1 MSRELL
7 LWMLSLLLVGS
18 LNVAFGI
25 WLGVGPSLDSIREAP
40 SALAAERSAWWALW
54 RPLLPGGLVL
64 AFLLG
69 WALQEPESAEALHAW
84 AYLCATPIALLWGR
98 ASIRAW
104 RSGSARTVSLAGTVG
119 LLRPRVV
126 ISPELRAAL
135 DEAALQAAIEHEHA
149 HARHLDP
156 LRLWLAQLA
165 TDLQWPARSAQV
177 RLARWRE
184 VLELARDEEA
194 CAHGASGPDLAAAV
208 VTAARLQRQERPL
221 AAIAGLGAATP
232 HRAARVGRPA
242 NESLRARIARLLD
255 ESHMAEARRPRGAW
269 FGGATLVAVIGLM
282 VVVGYFYGE
291 AVVMRIVEI

>member
-1 MSRELL
+1 MCRELL

-25 WLGVGPSLDSIREAP
+25 WLGAGPGRAAVLEA
-40 SALAAERSAWWALW
+40 AGAMDAERAAWWGLW

-69 WALQEPESAEALHAW
+69 WALQEPESAEALHSW
-84 AYLCATPIALLWGR
+84 AYLCAAPVAVVWTR
-98 ASIRAW
+98 ASVRAW
-104 RSGSARTVSLAGTVG
+104 RSGSATRVALAGTVG

-135 DEAALQAAIEHEHA
+135 DEAALQAAVEHERA
-149 HARHLDP
+149 HARHRDP

-165 TDLQWPARSAQV
+165 TDLQWPARSAPV
-177 RLARWRE
+177 RLAHWRE

-194 CAHGASGPDLAAAV
+194 CARGAAGPDLAAAV

-221 AAIAGLGAATP
+221 AAIAGLGAAP
-232 HRAARVGRPA
+232 RRGPRIARSADEV
-242 NESLRARIARLLD
+242 LRVRIARLLD
-255 ESHMAEARRPRGAW
+255 GPRAAVRARRHGALL
-269 FGGATLVAVIGLM
+269 GGAIIAGIVFM
-282 VVVGYFYGE
+282 VLVGYRYGE
-291 AVVMRIVEI
+291 AVVVRIAEL

>member
-25 WLGVGPSLDSIREAP
+25 WLGGGPSLHSIREAP

-54 RPLLPGGLVL
+54 RPLMPGGLVL

-98 ASIRAW
+98 ASVRAW
-104 RSGSARTVSLAGTVG
+104 RSGSASTVSLAGTVG

-126 ISPELRAAL
+126 ISPELRSAL

-208 VTAARLQRQERPL
+208 VTAARLQRQEQPL
-221 AAIAGLGAATP
+221 TAIAGLGAAAP
-232 HRAARVGRPA
+232 HRARVGRPA
-242 NESLRARIARLLD
+242 EESLRARIARLLD
-255 ESHMAEARRPRGAW
+255 ESRSAEARRPRGVW
-269 FGGATLVAVIGLM
+269 FGGVALAAVLGLM
-282 VVVGYFYGE
+282 VLVGYFHGE
-291 AVVMRIVEI
+291 AVVMWIVEI

>member
-25 WLGVGPSLDSIREAP
+25 WLGAGPTLDSIREAP

-54 RPLLPGGLVL
+54 RPLIPGGLVL

-104 RSGSARTVSLAGTVG
+104 RSGSASTVSLAGTVG

-126 ISPELRAAL
+126 ISSELRSAL
-135 DEAALQAAIEHEHA
+135 DEAALQAAIEHERA

-165 TDLQWPARSAQV
+165 TDLQWPARSAQI

-221 AAIAGLGAATP
+221 TAIAGLGAAP
-232 HRAARVGRPA
+232 QRGVRIGRSA
-242 NESLRARIARLLD
+242 EESLRARIARLLD
-255 ESHMAEARRPRGAW
+255 ESCAAGAGARRAAR
-269 FGGATLVAVIGLM
+269 FGSATLIAAIGLM
-282 VVVGYFYGE
+282 VFVGYRYGE